1 MPITLD
7 SVLISICD
15 IILHL
20 IFTIF
25 FLFYVLNDSCVL
37 MGPFDP

>member
-7 SVLISICD
+7 SVLISISD

-25 FLFYVLNDSCVL
+25 SCS
-37 MGPFDP
+37 MF